1 MSSRSIKIAPRARR
15 WFLAE
20 LASLIKINPQA
31 AEKLVERFALF
42 QANLGEF
49 SGIGVRGDIPGTRR
63 VVMKPYI
70 LTIRVK
76 SGLIEIVAIRHAR
89 QNDSR
94 APLDATAD

>member
-1 MSSRSIKIAPRARR
+1 MSGRTIKIAPRARR

-20 LASLIKINPQA
+20 LAGLIETNPQA
-31 AEKLVERFALF
+31 AERLVERFAMF
-42 QANLGEF
+42 QANLAEF
-49 SGIGVRGDIPGTRR
+49 SGMGVRGDIPGTRR

-76 SGLIEIVAIRHAR
+76 SGFIEIVAIRHAR
-89 QNDSR
+89 QSDAR